1 MEIIKTFLDFYIT
14 FKKISVS
21 PCRNNPKCLVNYSD
35 SKYIFFARFKP
46 WKLTKIVANK
56 RIKFWN
62 CFLQLFLTKN
72 KNIKTSYKNK
82 VTMEGIRFLY
92 FSLDFCGKN
101 NNLPF
106 HEKSIRYLFSM
117 NNELLES
124 DDLNLFKLS
133 QGIQIDDNEYFN
145 SWPTAV
151 EWIEPR

>member
-1 MEIIKTFLDFYIT
+1 
-14 FKKISVS
+14 
-21 PCRNNPKCLVNYSD
+21 
-35 SKYIFFARFKP
+35 
-46 WKLTKIVANK
+46 
-56 RIKFWN
+56 
-62 CFLQLFLTKN
+62 
-72 KNIKTSYKNK
+72 
-82 VTMEGIRFLY
+82 MEGIRFLY

-133 QGIQIDDNEYFN
+133 QGTQIDDNEYFN
-145 SWPTAV
+145 SLPTAI